1 MAPAR
6 AKYLM
11 SNLLKN
17 TISEEELNEL
27 LSTIGSDEMSE
38 EYELVLQN
46 YFNELLVENTAKKFC
61 ESNIQD

>member
-27 LSTIGSDEMSE
+27 LSTLGSDEMNE